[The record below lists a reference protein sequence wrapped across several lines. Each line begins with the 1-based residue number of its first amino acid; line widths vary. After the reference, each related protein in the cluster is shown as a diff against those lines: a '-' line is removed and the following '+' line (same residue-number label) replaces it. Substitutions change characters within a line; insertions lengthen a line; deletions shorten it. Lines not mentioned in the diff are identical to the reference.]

1 MAYNIT
7 DACLNC
13 GSCEGEC
20 PVGAIS
26 AGDDK
31 YVINADE
38 CIDVIVTAGLNRLL
52 HALLGNELGAT
63 AGVQISS
70 SYADDIGD
78 TVVGQGNEFALD
90 QAGIAANDTNCL
102 NSHGICF
109 IDHCLIP
116 TFFYFI

>member
-38 CIDVIVTAGLNRLL
+38 CIDC
-52 HALLGNELGAT
+52 GACAST
-63 AGVQISS
+63 CPAEAIEG
-70 SYADDIGD
+70 
-78 TVVGQGNEFALD
+78 
-90 QAGIAANDTNCL
+90 
-102 NSHGICF
+102 
-109 IDHCLIP
+109 
-116 TFFYFI
+116 